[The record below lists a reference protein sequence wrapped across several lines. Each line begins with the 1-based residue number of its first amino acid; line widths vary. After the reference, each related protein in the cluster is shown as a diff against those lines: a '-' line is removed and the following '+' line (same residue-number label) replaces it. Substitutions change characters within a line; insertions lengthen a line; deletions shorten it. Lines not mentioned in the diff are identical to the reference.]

1 MKLKTGIIGCGK
13 VGDFHAKAY
22 AQLENSEFTAVC
34 DANLERAK
42 AFAERYNV
50 HAYSDIAEMI
60 QKEHLDVVSVCT
72 PHPIHCDPAVTAA
85 ENGCNVLIEKPLA
98 SSLADCDRII
108 EAGDKNHVT
117 IGTMVQRRFYRPCMR
132 IHEAIEAD
140 KIGKPVLGM
149 VTMLGWRDKAYYDS
163 DAWRGT
169 WKGEGGGVLVNQAPH
184 QLDLLLWYMGDV
196 DEVYGVWKNLNHPY
210 IRPAGRWP
218 AEFFYYAGG
227 VPAIMEEIRDVLHLD
242 AMTITGKTLGE
253 NLDELKANGF
263 YEHCQQLLDEA
274 NARCGIKLTRADIIR
289 PASDPIGTD
298 GSIAI
303 LKGNLAPEGAVIKH
317 TACPKEMFQAV
328 LRARPFDS
336 EEECLDAVLHHKVEK
351 GDAVFIRYEGP
362 QGSGMP
368 EMFYTSE
375 AISSDKE
382 LGRSIALITDGR
394 FSGASTG
401 PVIGHCSPEAQTG
414 GPIALVEEGDLIEI
428 DIPARKLNIIGIKGE
443 RKSPEEIDA
452 VLAQRRAAWKPK
464 PRRYKRGT
472 LRLFSEHAAS
482 PMKGAYLEYND

>member
-1 MKLKTGIIGCGK
+1 MKLKTGIISCGK

-50 HAYSDIAEMI
+50 PAYSDIAEMI

-132 IHEAIEAD
+132 IHEAIEAG

-210 IRPAGRWP
+210 IEVEDTAVAVVKFKSGAVGNIVVSNSQNPALYGKVHVFG
-218 AEFFYYAGG
+218 ENGAGVG
-227 VPAIMEEIRDVLHLD
+227 VQTDGG
-242 AMTITGKTLGE
+242 AMFIAGMSTITEPPYNDLWTVEGEADKLEDWKKGDCDFFNSVDSMYYYHQEQIKDFLHAVETHTKPLVDARDGRKTV
-253 NLDELKANGF
+253 ELF
-263 YEHCQQLLDEA
+263 EA
-274 NARCGIKLTRADIIR
+274 IYRSTQTN
-289 PASDPIGTD
+289 S
-298 GSIAI
+298 
-303 LKGNLAPEGAVIKH
+303 VIKF
-317 TACPKEMFQAV
+317 P
-328 LRARPFDS
+328 
-336 EEECLDAVLHHKVEK
+336 
-351 GDAVFIRYEGP
+351 IR
-362 QGSGMP
+362 
-368 EMFYTSE
+368 
-375 AISSDKE
+375 
-382 LGRSIALITDGR
+382 
-394 FSGASTG
+394 
-401 PVIGHCSPEAQTG
+401 
-414 GPIALVEEGDLIEI
+414 
-428 DIPARKLNIIGIKGE
+428 
-443 RKSPEEIDA
+443 
-452 VLAQRRAAWKPK
+452 
-464 PRRYKRGT
+464 
-472 LRLFSEHAAS
+472 
-482 PMKGAYLEYND
+482 

>member
-98 SSLADCDRII
+98 STLADCDRII

-132 IHEAIEAD
+132 IHEAIEAG

-169 WKGEGGGVLVNQAPH
+169 WKGEGGGVLLNQCPH
-184 QLDLLLWYMGDV
+184 NLDLLQWICGLPCKVQAFCHEGKWHDIEVEDDV
-196 DEVYGVWKNLNHPY
+196 TAYL
-210 IRPAGRWP
+210 
-218 AEFFYYAGG
+218 EF
-227 VPAIMEEIRDVLHLD
+227 
-242 AMTITGKTLGE
+242 
-253 NLDELKANGF
+253 
-263 YEHCQQLLDEA
+263 
-274 NARCGIKLTRADIIR
+274 
-289 PASDPIGTD
+289 
-298 GSIAI
+298 
-303 LKGNLAPEGAVIKH
+303 PEGATGVFVTSTGDAPGTNRLELTLEYGKLVYEEDRLTLH
-317 TACPKEMFQAV
+317 RLAENERDFCKTAKGGFDKPQYTVETVDIYGEYPQHAGVMNAFAACILHGTPLVAQGTEGIRGLTLSNAMHLSSWLGRAV
-328 LRARPFDS
+328 ALPFDEDLFLS
-336 EEECLDAVLHHKVEK
+336 ELEK
-351 GDAVFIRYEGP
+351 RCASSQEKQARDVVFD
-362 QGSGMP
+362 
-368 EMFYTSE
+368 T
-375 AISSDKE
+375 
-382 LGRSIALITDGR
+382 
-394 FSGASTG
+394 
-401 PVIGHCSPEAQTG
+401 
-414 GPIALVEEGDLIEI
+414 
-428 DIPARKLNIIGIKGE
+428 KGT
-443 RKSPEEIDA
+443 
-452 VLAQRRAAWKPK
+452 
-464 PRRYKRGT
+464 Y
-472 LRLFSEHAAS
+472 
-482 PMKGAYLEYND
+482 